1 MFQISQIIFVIIGII
16 FVSSTSVAFAQNSE
30 NVLVNVEVI
39 VDDLKIP
46 WSIVFTPDDRIFFT
60 EREGKLRVIEN
71 GELNPESILTLD
83 VGGGEGGLLGIALDP
98 KFKENHYL
106 YLYYTY
112 NDFLSTYNK
121 VVRFT
126 EFENILK
133 DEIIL
138 IEKIPGASYHDGGR
152 IKFGP
157 DGKLYITTGEGGI
170 PFLAQDLN
178 SLGGKILRI
187 NSDGSIPDDN
197 PFENSPIYSYGH
209 RNPQG
214 LDWDPITGKL
224 VISEHGPSGERGFAH
239 DEVNVI
245 EPGKNYGWPRVV
257 GDESDPKFVS
267 PIMHTGDDTWAPSGA
282 TFYTSDN
289 IPGWNGKF
297 FIATLRGEHLRM
309 LDLDLEN
316 NKVLSSESLFFGT
329 FGRLRDAVM
338 GPDGDLYIMT
348 SNGKN
353 DKILRVMPF
362 IEIADIIF
370 ADSSISPRAQ
380 YELGVEPH
388 NVVCK
393 KGLTLIFKDN
403 DGTPA
408 CVKPTSVQRLIE
420 IGWASLLTAD
430 K

>member
-1 MFQISQIIFVIIGII
+1 MFQISLTIFAVIGIV
-16 FVSSTSVAFAQNSE
+16 FASSVSVAFAQNSE

-98 KFKENHYL
+98 KFEENHYL

-126 EFENILK
+126 EFENVLK

-157 DGKLYITTGEGGI
+157 DGKLYITAGEGGI
-170 PFLAQDLN
+170 PFLSQDLN

-197 PFENSPIYSYGH
+197 PFENSLIYSYGH

-245 EPGKNYGWPRVV
+245 ESGKNYGWPRVV

-289 IPGWNGKF
+289 IPSWNGKF
-297 FIATLRGEHLRM
+297 IIATLRGEHLRM

-348 SNGKN
+348 SNGEN

-362 IEIADIIF
+362 IEIADIIL
-370 ADSSISPRAQ
+370 ADSSMSPRAQ
-380 YELGVEPH
+380 YELGVEPQ

-393 KGLTLIFKDN
+393 KGLTLIFKN
-403 DGTPA
+403 SDGTPA

-420 IGWASLLTAD
+420 IGWASP
-430 K
+430 